1 LPGFKVKMLELR
13 NIQKTYEG
21 QPLLHG
27 ISFTVTSGETVCLL
41 GPSGSGKSTLLRIIA
56 GLESAEQGDIFWDGE
71 NIAHVPVHQRNFGLM
86 FQDYALFPHKSVREN
101 IAFGLEMQKLPR
113 AEVERRVD
121 AALRQVNLVGF
132 ESRRVT
138 DLSGGEQQRVA
149 LARALAPD
157 PHLLMFDEPL
167 GALDRTLREH
177 LSAELREIL
186 RKSGVPAIYVTHDQE
201 EAFTIADTVMLLHD
215 GRIVQSG
222 SPDEV
227 YSRPA
232 NSWVAE
238 FLGLGNLLTGVVS
251 RREAAQIVKTG
262 AGTFSLKCSHA
273 HSEGEQ
279 VHVLV
284 RPAGVVLGGEITGES
299 FHGTVMDI
307 LFHQSGFKV
316 TLDNGMYF
324 YLPTAPKIGEKIVL
338 RAGSME
344 CLG

>member
-1 LPGFKVKMLELR
+1 M
-13 NIQKTYEG
+13 
-21 QPLLHG
+21 
-27 ISFTVTSGETVCLL
+27 
-41 GPSGSGKSTLLRIIA
+41 
-56 GLESAEQGDIFWDGE
+56 
-71 NIAHVPVHQRNFGLM
+71 
-86 FQDYALFPHKSVREN
+86 
-101 IAFGLEMQKLPR
+101 
-113 AEVERRVD
+113 
-121 AALRQVNLVGF
+121 
-132 ESRRVT
+132 
-138 DLSGGEQQRVA
+138 A

-251 RREAAQIVKTG
+251 RREAAQT
-262 AGTFSLKCSHA
+262 
-273 HSEGEQ
+273 
-279 VHVLV
+279 V
-284 RPAGVVLGGEITGES
+284 RPGRGRSA
-299 FHGTVMDI
+299 
-307 LFHQSGFKV
+307 
-316 TLDNGMYF
+316 
-324 YLPTAPKIGEKIVL
+324 
-338 RAGSME
+338 
-344 CLG
+344 